1 MPIPANVIV
10 MMPSGSVPTG
20 WSAESSMNSKFAK
33 GSTSSLGTGGS
44 TSHTHSG
51 GSHTH
56 SETSHGHGTSTSGGA
71 AQAYAGVY
79 GGGGTLGANHLHT
92 ATPSNA
98 SGTSGSASN
107 SWDTDSNHEPAY
119 YNFLFIKSDGT
130 PEGLPNG
137 CVALYH
143 SNSAPT
149 GWTAHSASQGKFIRG
164 NSSGGSTGGGGTAHT
179 HAGSEGSHSHTA
191 GNHTHGGVYTSGYT
205 GSTGGGGEKGGYAQS
220 GHGHSSLALSSGG
233 AHTSGTSAAGTS
245 GSATPE
251 PSYRKVAGYINNSGE
266 DQDTV
271 GIICMWLGSAGSI
284 PDSYT
289 LCDGNNDT
297 PSMNDRFLRLASGD
311 NNGTGGSN
319 THSHSW
325 STAHTHTASSHNHT
339 VTVTGAPSGQCRE
352 FGQGYPGAGCGH
364 THSNG
369 SSPSATLSFGNATTT
384 APGSVNHEPAYRK
397 IIYIKQNQR
406 VSASFVATVTMF

>member
-149 GWTAHSASQGKFIRG
+149 GWTAHSQSQGKFARG
-164 NSSGGSTGGGGTAHT
+164 NSSGGGTGGGSTGHT
-179 HAGSEGSHSHTA
+179 HAGSEGSHTHTA
-191 GNHTHGGVYTSGYT
+191 GNHTHASSTYTSESGAV
-205 GSTGGGGEKGGYAQS
+205 GGGEKGGTGQWS
-220 GHGHSSLALSSGG
+220 HSHASMTLSSSG

-251 PSYRKVAGYINNSGE
+251 PSYRKVAGYINNSGA

-284 PDSYT
+284 PEQYT
-289 LCDGNNDT
+289 ICDGNNDT

-311 NNGTGGSN
+311 NDGTGGSN

-325 STAHTHTASSHNHT
+325 STSHTHSTSSHNHT
-339 VTVTGAPSGQCRE
+339 SVVPVSTSTCNETGPSSGVT
-352 FGQGYPGAGCGH
+352 GCGH
-364 THSNG
+364 GHNPGT
-369 SSPSATLSFGNATTT
+369 SASTTLTFSTVTTT
-384 APGSVNHEPAYRK
+384 APGSVNHEPSYRK
-397 IIYIKQNQR
+397 IIYIKQNQK